1 MKKEAILNQKAQIGM
16 RAVAWG
22 IVANLVLALVKYA
35 AGFFGHSYALM
46 ADAIESGS
54 DVLTSCV
61 VLVGL
66 RTASKAPDPD
76 HPYGHGKAEPLTG
89 IFVATVLMLGGVMV
103 IVQSIHEI
111 QTPHHSPEPY
121 TLIVLVGVIAIK
133 QFMFS
138 RVIKAGESIN
148 SSAVKADAWHHMS
161 DAISSGAAFIGI
173 CIALL
178 GGKGFEVADDYAAI
192 LAGLFI
198 MYNAWSNLLPAIKE
212 VMDAK
217 PDEKLLAEID
227 AIVNSVHLVESTHN
241 LRVRKMGLDYF
252 VDIHV
257 RVNGLLSVKVGH
269 DIAHDVKDAV
279 RNQLPN
285 ITDVLVH
292 IEPA

>member
-1 MKKEAILNQKAQIGM
+1 
-16 RAVAWG
+16 
-22 IVANLVLALVKYA
+22 
-35 AGFFGHSYALM
+35 
-46 ADAIESGS
+46 
-54 DVLTSCV
+54 
-61 VLVGL
+61 
-66 RTASKAPDPD
+66 
-76 HPYGHGKAEPLTG
+76 
-89 IFVATVLMLGGVMV
+89 
-103 IVQSIHEI
+103 
-111 QTPHHSPEPY
+111 
-121 TLIVLVGVIAIK
+121 
-133 QFMFS
+133 
-138 RVIKAGESIN
+138 
-148 SSAVKADAWHHMS
+148 
-161 DAISSGAAFIGI
+161 
-173 CIALL
+173 LL